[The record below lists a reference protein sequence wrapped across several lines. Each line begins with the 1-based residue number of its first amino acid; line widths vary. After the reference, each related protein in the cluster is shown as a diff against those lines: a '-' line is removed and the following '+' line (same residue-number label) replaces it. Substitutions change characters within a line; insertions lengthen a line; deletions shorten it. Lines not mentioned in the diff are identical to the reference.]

1 VPVLPRESRHSLIG
15 GKSIAEDR
23 YYITTA
29 IPYVN
34 STPHIGFALEIVQTD
49 SFARYHRL
57 RGDDT
62 YFLTG
67 TDENALKNVQAAEQ
81 EGVPV
86 EQLVRRN
93 RRRYQDL
100 KSILDLSFDQF
111 IATAEDPEHRAGA
124 EKIWRAIDAAGDI
137 YKKQYVGLYCVG
149 CEQFYDEAE
158 LDGGLCPE
166 HGTVPDRVE
175 EENYFFRLSRYAGQL
190 EELISSDRYRVIPET
205 RKNEVLSFIRQGLQ
219 DFSISRSQE
228 RAKGW
233 GIRVPDD
240 PSQVMYVWFDALA
253 NYITALGYAE
263 ESEKYRRY
271 WLENP
276 HRTHAIGKGVIRF
289 HAIYWPAM
297 LLSAGVPLPETLF
310 VHGYI
315 TIGGSKMSKS
325 VGNVVDPLQLVDQ
338 YGAEAVRYYL
348 LRAVSATGDHSFSY
362 EGFEARYT
370 ADLAND
376 LGNLVNRTVSMIHRY
391 RDGVIPAPDDSSGLE
406 NQLRDVAEQVGPKIG
421 AALDAYDPQSSLNAL
436 WELVIAAN
444 RYVEETAPWTLA
456 AQAKKEGDEQAAVRL
471 STVLHALAETVRV
484 IAGFLEPFVP
494 ATSERIYNQLGVSAE
509 GTNWTTRIRWGG
521 LVISGTEVREPQ
533 PLFPRLEPRE
543 AEASA

>member
-1 VPVLPRESRHSLIG
+1 
-15 GKSIAEDR
+15 
-23 YYITTA
+23 
-29 IPYVN
+29 VN

-49 SFARYHRL
+49 SFGRYHRL

-67 TDENALKNVQAAEQ
+67 TDENALKNVQAAEK

-93 RRRYQDL
+93 RGRYQDL
-100 KSILDLSFDQF
+100 RSILDLSFDQF

-137 YKKQYVGLYCVG
+137 YKKHYEGLYCVG
-149 CEQFYDEAE
+149 CEQFYDQAE
-158 LDGGLCPE
+158 LDDGRCPE

-175 EENYFFRLSRYAGQL
+175 EQNYFFRLSRYAEQL
-190 EELISSDRYRVIPET
+190 DELISSDRYRVIPES

-253 NYITALGYAE
+253 NYITALGYADDA
-263 ESEKYRRY
+263 EKYRHY

-315 TIGGSKMSKS
+315 TIGGSKVSKS
-325 VGNVVDPLQLVDQ
+325 VGNVIDPLELVEQ

-348 LRAVSATGDHSFSY
+348 LRAVSATGDHNFTY

-376 LGNLVNRTVSMIHRY
+376 LGNLLNRTVSMIHRY
-391 RDGVIPAPDDSSGLE
+391 REGVIPAPDDSSPLE
-406 NQLRDVAEQVGPKIG
+406 NGLRDVAEHVPGKLT
-421 AALDAYDPQSSLNAL
+421 AALDRYDPQAGLSAV

-444 RYVEETAPWTLA
+444 KYVEEAAPWKLAAETKKGDDAADIRLSSVLHTLA
-456 AQAKKEGDEQAAVRL
+456 EAVRIIG
-471 STVLHALAETVRV
+471 AL
-484 IAGFLEPFVP
+484 LEPFIP
-494 ATSERIYNQLGVSAE
+494 ATSEKIFDQLGVPSD
-509 GTNWTTRIRWGG
+509 GTNWATRYRWGG
-521 LVISGTEVREPQ
+521 LVIAGTEVSKANPI
-533 PLFPRLEPRE
+533 FPRLESPRN
-543 AEASA
+543 AASA